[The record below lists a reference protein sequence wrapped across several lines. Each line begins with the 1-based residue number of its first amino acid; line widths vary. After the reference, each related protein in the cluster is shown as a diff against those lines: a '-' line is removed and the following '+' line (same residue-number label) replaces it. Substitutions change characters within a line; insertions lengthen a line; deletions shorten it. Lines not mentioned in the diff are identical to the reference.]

1 MIESHKKTKSIIK
14 PWRLSGKGD
23 KVIQINHWLNLITFV
38 KVNNTIQTNL
48 NNDSDVKCAQSIT
61 FKMEMPY
68 SILLCNQNQNIAS
81 RTQTIHDLQS

>member
-1 MIESHKKTKSIIK
+1 MIESHKKTISVIE

-48 NNDSDVKCAQSIT
+48 NNDSDEKYVQSIT

-68 SILLCNQNQNIAS
+68 STLLCNQNQNIGS
-81 RTQTIHDLQS
+81 RTQTIHHLQS